1 MRSRRVL
8 MSLAVLLAGLCP
20 RAANAQTPDAAQQ
33 AADALRTGRYAEAQA
48 AYRTL
53 VDAAV
58 GTPEGAAHALP
69 YAATFLAVGAYTDGL
84 TAIEAYLRRAPED
97 PYLHHAR
104 GRLLAALG
112 RYEEAEAAYDR
123 AGRLPD
129 FWRNDLERGLLGL
142 DRGDRRAAF
151 AHLAGIYRAYRE
163 GRIRTADALA
173 VAARAAAALE
183 EYRDANEA
191 FRTAHRM
198 DATQPL
204 TLYWWAE
211 LFREKF
217 NEADAE
223 RSYREALALNPAY
236 ADAYVG
242 LARTARRFEAQED
255 LAQQALRHN
264 PHHVGALSLLAELR
278 ILDGLYDEAEA
289 VVTRALAVNPNSVD
303 ALAQLASIH
312 YLRGDS
318 AAFRDVEQRVLAQGR
333 REAAFYLTLATNA
346 ERRFRYP
353 DALTFSRQATLVD
366 RSSAR
371 AHTQLG
377 TALLR
382 LGDLDEA
389 RRHLEIAYERDPFNL
404 FAANSLTLLDER
416 AAFATLTGEHVTL
429 YLPADERDVLG
440 PLMLEVAEAAYDSL
454 VARYPYRPPGRIIV
468 EAYDDTGD
476 FGVRVAGVPHLG
488 LLGVSF
494 GDVVALNTPAA
505 QGREG
510 TYNWARTLWH
520 ELAHTMAIGTS
531 AFHVPRWFTEG
542 LAVYEERRAHPAWD
556 RHLDLRLLQAF
567 EQDRLLPLAEI
578 DRGFTR
584 PAFPGQVLLTYYHA
598 SRVIQ
603 HLVDVYGWAAITR
616 TLQALAAGQSIDR
629 ALHTATGHA
638 MSALDAAFRATLR
651 QEQARLAP
659 VLEGLPDPF
668 RDEPPSPLEADE
680 AVDNAWLRALREG
693 HRALR
698 QQDYTTAE
706 ARFEAALTLYPDY
719 VEPGNAYE
727 GLAAVY
733 RARRQPDRLIDV
745 LARFLD
751 ATPFGTEAARELA
764 TLYQDRGDRHAA
776 AACLE
781 RSLHTDPY
789 DLDTRRRLADLY
801 EALGD
806 TRRAVR
812 ERRAVLA
819 LDPVDRAAAYYD
831 LARSLR
837 LDRQPEAARRAV
849 LQALEIAPGFR
860 EAQRLLLDL
869 VEQRP

>member
-8 MSLAVLLAGLCP
+8 MSLAVLLATLCP

-33 AADALRTGRYAEAQA
+33 AADALRTGRYAEAQT

-53 VDAAV
+53 VNAAV

-84 TAIEAYLRRAPED
+84 AAIEAYLRRAPED

-129 FWRNDLERGLLGL
+129 FWRNDLERGLLRL

-183 EYRDANEA
+183 EYRNANEA

-223 RSYREALALNPAY
+223 RSYRDALALNPAY

-242 LARTARRFEAQED
+242 LARTSRRFEAQED

-289 VVTRALAVNPNSVD
+289 VVARALAVNPNSVD

-318 AAFRDVEQRVLAQGR
+318 AAFRAVEQRVLAQGR
-333 REAAFYLTLATNA
+333 RESAFYLTLATNA

-353 DALTFSRQATLVD
+353 DALAFSRQATLVD

-382 LGDLDEA
+382 LGHLDEA

-454 VARYPYRPPGRIIV
+454 VARYPYRPPAASSSKPTTIRATSGCALPGCRTWGCW
-468 EAYDDTGD
+468 ASASGTSWRSTRPPP
-476 FGVRVAGVPHLG
+476 RVARAPTTGPARSG
-488 LLGVSF
+488 T
-494 GDVVALNTPAA
+494 NWRTPWPSAPPPSTCPAGSPRGWPSTRSAA
-505 QGREG
+505 
-510 TYNWARTLWH
+510 
-520 ELAHTMAIGTS
+520 
-531 AFHVPRWFTEG
+531 P
-542 LAVYEERRAHPAWD
+542 
-556 RHLDLRLLQAF
+556 
-567 EQDRLLPLAEI
+567 
-578 DRGFTR
+578 TR
-584 PAFPGQVLLTYYHA
+584 PGTATSTCGSCRPSSRIACCRWPRSTAGSPARPSPGRCC
-598 SRVIQ
+598 S
-603 HLVDVYGWAAITR
+603 AIT
-616 TLQALAAGQSIDR
+616 TPR
-629 ALHTATGHA
+629 A
-638 MSALDAAFRATLR
+638 
-651 QEQARLAP
+651 
-659 VLEGLPDPF
+659 
-668 RDEPPSPLEADE
+668 
-680 AVDNAWLRALREG
+680 
-693 HRALR
+693 
-698 QQDYTTAE
+698 
-706 ARFEAALTLYPDY
+706 
-719 VEPGNAYE
+719 
-727 GLAAVY
+727 
-733 RARRQPDRLIDV
+733 
-745 LARFLD
+745 
-751 ATPFGTEAARELA
+751 
-764 TLYQDRGDRHAA
+764 
-776 AACLE
+776 
-781 RSLHTDPY
+781 
-789 DLDTRRRLADLY
+789 
-801 EALGD
+801 
-806 TRRAVR
+806 
-812 ERRAVLA
+812 
-819 LDPVDRAAAYYD
+819 
-831 LARSLR
+831 
-837 LDRQPEAARRAV
+837 
-849 LQALEIAPGFR
+849 
-860 EAQRLLLDL
+860 
-869 VEQRP
+869 